1 MIRLVLTL
9 LLLATLG
16 GRFLCTES
24 FAQGLPPAKKAAN
37 VRITQEP
44 SLEMAIDGLSII
56 RWTTTNPGGTD
67 DHLGVVRYGTDPNN
81 LNQTAKSHIRLN
93 RNNPDTVFRVRLTDL
108 KPKTTYYYIASSI
121 ESNGRSD
128 GEVSSVSQFTT
139 PNRGERFV
147 AATPQSASRSN

>member
-1 MIRLVLTL
+1 
-9 LLLATLG
+9 
-16 GRFLCTES
+16 
-24 FAQGLPPAKKAAN
+24 
-37 VRITQEP
+37 
-44 SLEMAIDGLSII
+44 MAIDGLSII

-139 PNRGERFV
+139 PNRGERF
-147 AATPQSASRSN
+147 